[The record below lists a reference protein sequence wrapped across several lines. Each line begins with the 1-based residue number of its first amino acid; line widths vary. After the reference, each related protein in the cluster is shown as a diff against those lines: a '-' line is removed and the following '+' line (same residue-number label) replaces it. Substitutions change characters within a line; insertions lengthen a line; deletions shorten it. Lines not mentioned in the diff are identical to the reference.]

1 MSIFSSNSSQETE
14 NAMKKKNTRAKG
26 SKNKKNVGKTS
37 SALNHANILNLPTGL
52 LIPSSS

>member
-14 NAMKKKNTRAKG
+14 NAMKKKRAKG